1 MLKVFNSRRKI
12 QLVAV
17 VVRAIA
23 AVHKNKAGAD
33 TQVWVSS
40 QATIAG
46 VFVRKGAGNKET
58 GKHALAGSNW
68 ARVCA
73 REERRKGGRGGAG
86 EERGERREEG
96 GGEEI
101 TMHTHMPMAGKQQY
115 GGWKKCGYACGLQWR
130 VRGKRGVCASAPS
143 QIDASQIVPGHS
155 QMRLKAYS
163 LLVTLARLDNMA
175 L

>member
-40 QATIAG
+40 QATGAG

-86 EERGERREEG
+86 EKRGERREEEWGEEREG
-96 GGEEI
+96 GGRRRDNHA
-101 TMHTHMPMAGKQQY
+101 HTHANGRKTTIWWVEKNVVMRAVCNG
-115 GGWKKCGYACGLQWR
+115 ACGAS
-130 VRGKRGVCASAPS
+130 GVCAR
-143 QIDASQIVPGHS
+143 VPPHRATHP
-155 QMRLKAYS
+155 RLFQA
-163 LLVTLARLDNMA
+163 TARCG
-175 L
+175 